1 MQISLWVRCVDL
13 QLHVEH
19 CQGVTSQRFKTW
31 GKNDINL
38 AWWVFFPLL
47 STATTQKTKQ
57 TNKQQQQT
65 KEGKRDAT
73 AVLRVLPCNE
83 SSLALTLEKKT
94 KSLAVNGL
102 LAR

>member
-1 MQISLWVRCVDL
+1 MDL

-31 GKNDINL
+31 GKNDNNFAL
-38 AWWVFFPLL
+38 VGVFPLL
-47 STATTQKTKQ
+47 STATNPQK

-65 KEGKRDAT
+65 KEGKRDAK

>member
-1 MQISLWVRCVDL
+1 MVGVFPPFK
-13 QLHVEH
+13 H
-19 CQGVTSQRFKTW
+19 CNNS
-31 GKNDINL
+31 KN
-38 AWWVFFPLL
+38 
-47 STATTQKTKQ
+47 Q

-102 LAR
+102 LARWIENAKRLKERRYRTHDPPQQHNYTTRTATSQTC